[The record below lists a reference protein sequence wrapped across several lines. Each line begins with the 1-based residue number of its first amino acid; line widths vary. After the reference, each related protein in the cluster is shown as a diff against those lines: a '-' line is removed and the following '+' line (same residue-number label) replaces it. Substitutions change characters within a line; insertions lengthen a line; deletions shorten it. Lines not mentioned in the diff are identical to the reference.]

1 MRARWEAVFPG
12 NESPLLTLRAYY
24 HQFVANHEHSI
35 YKNGTRRFAS
45 KAAFHLINGCAAQV
59 EGQVLMWEG

>member
-1 MRARWEAVFPG
+1 MRARGEAVFPG

-35 YKNGTRRFAS
+35 YKNDHGVSLLKRLST
-45 KAAFHLINGCAAQV
+45 
-59 EGQVLMWEG
+59 